1 MVMFFCDFDI
11 ILTQSIVYSS
21 EIIILLYCK
30 MIDNKKNSLDIMS
43 QHMWDFIGYW
53 QILVG

>member
-11 ILTQSIVYSS
+11 VLTQRIVYSS

>member
-1 MVMFFCDFDI
+1 MVMLFCDFDI
-11 ILTQSIVYSS
+11 VLTQSLVYSS

>member
-1 MVMFFCDFDI
+1 MVMFLCDFDI
-11 ILTQSIVYSS
+11 VLTQSIVYSS

>member
-11 ILTQSIVYSS
+11 VLTQSIVYSS

-30 MIDNKKNSLDIMS
+30 MIDNKKNSPDIMS

>member
-11 ILTQSIVYSS
+11 VLTQSIVYSS

-30 MIDNKKNSLDIMS
+30 MIDNKKNSLGIMS

>member
-11 ILTQSIVYSS
+11 VPTQSIVYSS